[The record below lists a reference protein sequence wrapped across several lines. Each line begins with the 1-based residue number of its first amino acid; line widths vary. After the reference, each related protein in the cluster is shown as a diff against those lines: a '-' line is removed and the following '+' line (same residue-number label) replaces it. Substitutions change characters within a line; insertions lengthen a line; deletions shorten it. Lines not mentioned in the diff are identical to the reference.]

1 MSISGSFA
9 LRCPHRIPCI
19 AQLYSCSLRRLLEG
33 MEPPPQGREFYH
45 TDGFPQPDLYK
56 ETFGSPK
63 FPGYPF
69 RYMPWSQTPMVSCV
83 FAIAHTGLLPS
94 ATCRASAFS
103 RISRIILMTTT
114 MHISG
119 LNTQPVSSI
128 HPASDSRLRVCP
140 WISLLTRWLSFS
152 QVGFPCNPPEAPTG

>member
-9 LRCPHRIPCI
+9 FRCPHRIPCI
-19 AQLYSCSLRRLLEG
+19 ARLYSCFLQRLLEG
-33 MEPPPQGREFYH
+33 IEPPPQGQEFYH
-45 TDGFPQPDLYK
+45 SDGFPQPNLYK
-56 ETFGSPK
+56 ETVGSPK

-69 RYMPWSQTPMVSCV
+69 EYMPWSQTPMVSCA

-103 RISRIILMTTT
+103 RICGIILMTTT
-114 MHISG
+114 MQISG

-152 QVGFPCNPPEAPTG
+152 QVGFPCNLPGAPTG